1 MSNTIVKVLKS
12 YEKNYC
18 YGNYYRP
25 GGLHTPGRID
35 PLDRTRA
42 YTFSYAHVLSR
53 RSILPVVRS
62 LLRLIWSSESRRL
75 LGAAANY
82 RRPSTTVQ
90 DPLDF
95 FKLRRTVR
103 IPSYM
108 DEKLHPIIVM
118 TSLLLG
124 GFHL

>member
-1 MSNTIVKVLKS
+1 MLPTLPTHCRGT
-12 YEKNYC
+12 YT
-18 YGNYYRP
+18 P
-25 GGLHTPGRID
+25 GELRTPGRID
-35 PLDRTRA
+35 PLDCTRA
-42 YTFSYAHVLSR
+42 YTFSYARVLSR
-53 RSILPVVRS
+53 RSILPVIRS

-103 IPSYM
+103 IPSYA

-118 TSLLLG
+118 TSLLPG
-124 GFHL
+124 GFRL